1 MTDLA
6 AYIAAMPEDQ
16 RAVAIGVLDAVSRP
30 MTVREIERA
39 LRANGVT
46 RSRAIKLAGTLKHFH
61 IIAVAG
67 PEVANG

>member
-1 MTDLA
+1 MSSLTDHISAMTPEQREGA
-6 AYIAAMPEDQ
+6 IA
-16 RAVAIGVLDAVSRP
+16 VLDLISRP

-39 LRANGVT
+39 LRANSVT